1 MDAKAGRKV
10 SEANGAF
17 DVEPGPEFRRQRNLS
32 LYAGKNLCYSS
43 KGLYAMGEKDMWADR
58 IEQTKQM
65 RRTHL
70 EGGGPER
77 IRKQREKGKM
87 TALERIEYLLDDG
100 SFHPVDSFFQTR

>member
-1 MDAKAGRKV
+1 
-10 SEANGAF
+10 
-17 DVEPGPEFRRQRNLS
+17 
-32 LYAGKNLCYSS
+32 
-43 KGLYAMGEKDMWADR
+43 MWADR

-87 TALERIEYLLDDG
+87 TALERIEYLLMKQG
-100 SFHPVDSFFQTR
+100 GHYQSSTPFTATVCGGRPRRGTWGTSWGASENQLTLFPP